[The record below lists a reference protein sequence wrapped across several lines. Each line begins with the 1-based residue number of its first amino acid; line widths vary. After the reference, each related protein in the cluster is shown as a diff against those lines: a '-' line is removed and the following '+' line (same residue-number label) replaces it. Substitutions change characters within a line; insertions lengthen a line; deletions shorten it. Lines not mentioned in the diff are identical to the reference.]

1 MTYNTETSGKILT
14 HIKLRDLWLCP
25 ARKQQLAEKDWAVLS
40 DPLATPAAID
50 NILRQQRLV
59 TDAQL
64 KQLDKFSQQL
74 HINKHVLFTN
84 ATLSEKFDCYLRLH
98 DVIGGSQ
105 HNQKIMQEAAT
116 TALIQAA
123 NLRDFAGYLQFYLC
137 CARKLHLEGFA
148 PSIRMARIKLVQDAM
163 SMGLQEYL
171 HGPHISTPPSPL
183 AITNVLSAWFLQENR
198 LGFSDLANGLM
209 LTTRHIPLLNLTYTE
224 IIRAARDFVRHM
236 QVFFACHQATSLQLS
251 QTGESWIYEF
261 RYPEVT
267 ARLILSEEGKLT
279 LDTYLLTCTQTQNP
293 IVEHYQYAQ

>member
-1 MTYNTETSGKILT
+1 MTYDTETSAKILT

-40 DPLATPAAID
+40 DPSATPAAVD
-50 NILRQQRLV
+50 SVLRQQRLV
-59 TDAQL
+59 TDTQL
-64 KQLDKFSQQL
+64 KQLDRFSQQL
-74 HINKHVLFTN
+74 HIDKHVLFAN

-98 DVIGGSQ
+98 DAVEGSI

-116 TALIQAA
+116 TAIIQAK

-137 CARKLHLEGFA
+137 CARKLHLECFA
-148 PSIRMARIKLVQDAM
+148 PSIRMARVKLVQDAM
-163 SMGLQEYL
+163 SIGLQEYL
-171 HGPHISTPPSPL
+171 HGPHVSTPPSP
-183 AITNVLSAWFLQENR
+183 AAVTDVLSDWFLQENR

-251 QTGESWIYEF
+251 QTGEQWIYEF

-267 ARLILSEEGKLT
+267 ARLILNKEGQLT
-279 LDTYLLTCTQTQNP
+279 LDTYLLTYTQTHNP
-293 IVEHYQYAQ
+293 IAEHYQYVQ